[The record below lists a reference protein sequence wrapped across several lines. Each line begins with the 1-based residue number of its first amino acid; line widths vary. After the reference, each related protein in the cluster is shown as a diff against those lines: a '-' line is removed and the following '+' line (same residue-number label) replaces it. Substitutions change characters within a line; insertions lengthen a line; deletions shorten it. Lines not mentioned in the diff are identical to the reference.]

1 MVKIEVAS
9 QNQRMET
16 HGDRSHPHSLDAW
29 LRWLPFWRAFFI
41 LTLIGLTIAVILNG
55 GVDIPQVLFLSVLML
70 IWYGVSLRW
79 QSRPTDMRAVY
90 LLAYHAVG
98 WLVWFALTDLNPAYL
113 FVLFALF
120 PHLFMSLPL
129 RWASIG
135 AMMLMSLTILRQ
147 IMLPNQGLDTW
158 LILFSITTIA
168 GIILAAFIE
177 AIIKESTVRRELIH
191 KLESTQR
198 ELAVAE
204 RQAGIMDERQRLA
217 GEIHDTV
224 AQGLISIITHLEA
237 ADAGLDSDAQQ
248 HIDQA
253 KKIARSSL
261 TEARRFIRGM
271 RPEALEKQPFE
282 LAVKQMVDEWSASN
296 RIPAAWQ
303 VTGTRVLLSSEQE
316 TVLLRVIQE
325 ALANITKH
333 AQAQRVNITLSYLPD
348 TLIVD
353 IQDDGHGFDLT
364 AQPINPM
371 EHAGYGLRNMR
382 ERLESVQGQLTVE
395 SAPNEGTTVV
405 AEIRLSGEPINA

>member
-1 MVKIEVAS
+1 
-9 QNQRMET
+9 MEI
-16 HGDRSHPHSLDAW
+16 HSDRSYPHSLDAW
-29 LRWLPFWRAFFI
+29 LRWLPFWRVFFI
-41 LTLIGLTIAVILNG
+41 LILSGLTVAVILNG
-55 GVDIPQVLFLSVLML
+55 GVDIPQIIFLSVLLL

-79 QSRPTDMRAVY
+79 QSRPTAMRAVY

-98 WLVWFALTDLNPAYL
+98 WLVWFALTDINPAYL

-147 IMLPNQGLDTW
+147 IMLPNQRLDTW

-168 GIILAAFIE
+168 GIILASFIE

-237 ADAGLDSDAQQ
+237 ADAGSDTNTVDVKQ
-248 HIDQA
+248 HIDEA
-253 KKIARSSL
+253 RKTARSSL

-282 LAVKQMVDEWSASN
+282 LAVKQMVDDWSASN
-296 RIPAAWQ
+296 RVPATWR
-303 VTGTRVLLSSEQE
+303 VTGIRMLLSSEQE
-316 TVLLRVIQE
+316 IVLLRVIQE
-325 ALANITKH
+325 ALTNITKH
-333 AQAQRVNITLSYLPD
+333 AQAQRVNITLSYLVN

-353 IQDDGHGFDLT
+353 IQDDGCGFDL
-364 AQPINPM
+364 AAMPINPI

-382 ERLESVQGQLTVE
+382 ERLESMQGQLTIE
-395 SAPNEGTTVV
+395 SASNKGTTVV